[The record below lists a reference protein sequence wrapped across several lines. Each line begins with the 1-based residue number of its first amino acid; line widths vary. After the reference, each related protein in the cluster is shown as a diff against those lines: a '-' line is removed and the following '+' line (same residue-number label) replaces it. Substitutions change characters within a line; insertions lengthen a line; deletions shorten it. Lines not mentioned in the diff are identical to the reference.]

1 MSKGREYK
9 IGNATIIINSPL
21 MDLTEEERKE
31 WYRKELKAGNPV
43 LKEIVKAINDCYREH
58 D

>member
-1 MSKGREYK
+1 MREYK

-31 WYRKELKAGNPV
+31 WYRKELEAGNPV
-43 LKEIVKAINDCYREH
+43 VKGIVKAINDCYRKY